1 MQDDAQNEVKQEVP
15 QVPTVPLVSAETE
28 LLLKHMA
35 TAMAGA
41 FQAQQQQQQA
51 TVAPNLS
58 ETSFTL
64 REFYK
69 FNPPVFSG
77 ETDPLIAEDWLE
89 QITQILDSM
98 PVEDETV
105 RIRLATF

>member
-1 MQDDAQNEVKQEVP
+1 MNQEVP
-15 QVPTVPLVSAETE
+15 QVPTVPPISAETE

-51 TVAPNLS
+51 TIPPRLN

-64 REFYK
+64 REFCK
-69 FNPPVFSG
+69 FNLPIFNG
-77 ETDPLIAEDWLE
+77 ETDPLIAED
-89 QITQILDSM
+89 
-98 PVEDETV
+98 
-105 RIRLATF
+105 